1 MLPVVE
7 AHVDSVMHEPF
18 AFQAFSNACFDHH
31 VHSALLEHACANA
44 VFDVMPAAGFHDDG
58 IDSLQVKQ
66 VRKQQSRRPRSDNS
80 DLRAQV
86 LPLDGCQVREERL
99 EFRRAKR
106 RLSTALIAVKN
117 LVWGREENYSLAT
130 GRKTAIAKCASSG
143 APSSSCSQRTTQL
156 SFKYFPTRA
165 SPMPR
170 CSASFSFRFAPSRL
184 LRPLRSRFPI
194 PTRNVWQDSM

>member
-31 VHSALLEHACANA
+31 VHSALLEHACADA
-44 VFDVMPAAGFHDDG
+44 MFDVMPAAGFYDDG

-106 RLSTALIAVKN
+106 RLSTALIAVRN
-117 LVWGREENYSLAT
+117 LVWGREENLFVRHRTQDRDGKMCEQWSAFIKLQPAHDAIVLQIFSNASLADAEVL
-130 GRKTAIAKCASSG
+130 G
-143 APSSSCSQRTTQL
+143 
-156 SFKYFPTRA
+156 
-165 SPMPR
+165 
-170 CSASFSFRFAPSRL
+170 
-184 LRPLRSRFPI
+184 
-194 PTRNVWQDSM
+194 